1 MDFVGPLWKRLVNQ
15 ETVVESQI
23 ANQLRLIELLL
34 NDQEF
39 FRKLMNLF
47 RVCEDLE
54 NTDGL
59 HMIFKIV
66 RGIG

>member
-39 FRKLMNLF
+39 FRKLTN
-47 RVCEDLE
+47 
-54 NTDGL
+54 
-59 HMIFKIV
+59 IF
-66 RGIG
+66 